1 MQPGVGNITEVVI
14 NMKKAKA
21 PKGAFAFQLTEL
33 LHVAVIAFGRS
44 AFVFHRL
51 MAVQT
56 FGMTGFFVSNGNL
69 RRSPFMT
76 SFATEFFTV
85 SFVVEG
91 HRAFAGVGVNIIN
104 CKGGG
109 GSKGNQHNSNE
120 KLFHPCFLLGKVYT
134 VDTNLRQNQKLCQEK
149 LM

>member
-1 MQPGVGNITEVVI
+1 MQPGVENITNVVI

-56 FGMTGFFVSNGNL
+56 FGMTGCFVSNGNL

-76 SFATEFFTV
+76 SFATKFFTV

-91 HRAFAGVGVNIIN
+91 HSAFAGVGVNIFN
-104 CKGGG
+104 CEGGG
-109 GSKGNQHNSNE
+109 GSESDQHNSNE